1 MLVLLNI
8 NGIAKLTVI
17 CDSPN
22 WLAFIVDNLYNAKL
36 FRNNGTRYNRKK
48 YQDKTACI
56 YILHSTNLINLA
68 AAIEQYRIKSKEI
81 IRDH

>member
-36 FRNNGTRYNRKK
+36 FRNNGTMYNNTKK
-48 YQDKTACI
+48 
-56 YILHSTNLINLA
+56 
-68 AAIEQYRIKSKEI
+68 
-81 IRDH
+81 

>member
-36 FRNNGTRYNRKK
+36 FRNNGTTTTVKNIKIK
-48 YQDKTACI
+48 VHLFTF
-56 YILHSTNLINLA
+56 YILPSLDINVA
-68 AAIEQYRIKSKEI
+68 SSN
-81 IRDH
+81 

>member
-22 WLAFIVDNLYNAKL
+22 WLAFIVDHLYNAKL
-36 FRNNGTRYNRKK
+36 FRNNGTTPTVKNTQIKVHLFTFQVCMQQKSQVNRNN
-48 YQDKTACI
+48 
-56 YILHSTNLINLA
+56 S
-68 AAIEQYRIKSKEI
+68 
-81 IRDH
+81 